1 MEKQKEFILKILYF
15 TNHQPLSDQY
25 NDYMS
30 NLLLHGLREHYDKNV
45 IDFPGSWYLY
55 KDESKKKNLDSNN
68 KLWGKGF
75 TIRDILDDYNSID
88 REDIEKKIQKK
99 YFDLIIY
106 SSARRS
112 KPLINEA
119 IKYNNQIIFID
130 GEDDQYID
138 KELIKIGKYFKREL
152 IEKSKDLYPIQFAV
166 PKDKI
171 LNTINIEPKNLLAPM
186 IPGKSDTYI
195 YESEKSYYEMYQNSI
210 FALTYKKAGWDTLR
224 HYEILMNGCLPLFLN
239 VENCPTNTMVNFPKR
254 EIIEIK
260 DKYEN
265 ILKRYFPTKIFKYK
279 FLGFKRFSDFFFNL
293 LSDNKNID
301 FYKNDKDIFELRT
314 NLLSFTKK
322 NLTTTQLAKYVINKS
337 NEYLT

>member
-1 MEKQKEFILKILYF
+1 MKILYF

-30 NLLLHGLREHYDKNV
+30 NLLLHGLREHFDKSV

-55 KDESKKKNLDSNN
+55 KDESKRKNLSSNN
-68 KLWGKGF
+68 ILWGKGF

-88 REDIEKKIQKK
+88 REDIERKIEKK

-112 KPLINEA
+112 KPLIDEA
-119 IKYNNQIIFID
+119 IKFNNQIIFID

-138 KELIKIGKYFKREL
+138 KELNKIGKYFKREL
-152 IEKSKDLYPIQFAV
+152 IERKKNLYPVNFAI

-171 LNTINIEPKNLLAPM
+171 LKDVNTEPKNLLAPL
-186 IPGKSDTYI
+186 IPGRLDTYI

-210 FALTYKKAGWDTLR
+210 FALTYKKAGWDSLR

-239 VENCPTNTMVNFPKR
+239 IKNCPSDTMVNFPKQ
-254 EIIEIK
+254 EVVEIK
-260 DKYEN
+260 NRYEN
-265 ILKRYFPTKIFKYK
+265 ILKNYFPTKIFKYK
-279 FLGFKRFSDFFFNL
+279 FLEFKKFSDYFFNFI
-293 LSDNKNID
+293 SGKKNID
-301 FYKNDKDIFELRT
+301 FYKKDKDIFELKS
-314 NLLSFTKK
+314 NLLNFTKK
-322 NLTTTQLAKYVINKS
+322 NLTTYKLAEYIINLMKNS
-337 NEYLT
+337 G